1 MFSLGVSD
9 FVMIA
14 HSLAG
19 EFFGPAQRVHGATLG
34 VEVELRCAELDSHG
48 VVVDIGLMRQL
59 LREVLSPLDYQNLDD
74 HPAFPHRG
82 STTERIARHIG
93 VELGRALGAALG
105 DSVPRAAVLKVLVRE
120 SPAAWVAYESSLAM
134 LP

>member
-19 EFFGPAQRVHGATLG
+19 EFFGPAQRMHGATLT
-34 VEVELRCAELDSHG
+34 VEVELRCPELDEHG

-59 LREVLSPLDYQNLDD
+59 LRSVLEPLDYRNLDD
-74 HPAFPHRG
+74 HPAFPPRG
-82 STTERIARHIG
+82 STTERIAQYIG
-93 VELGRALGAALG
+93 KELAAGLRAALG
-105 DSVPRAAVLKVLVRE
+105 EAAPKAASLRTLVRE
-120 SPAAWVAYESSLAM
+120 SPVAWVAFETTWGA
-134 LP
+134 PA

>member
-19 EFFGPAQRVHGATLG
+19 EFFGPAQRMHGATLG
-34 VEVELRCAELDSHG
+34 VEVELCCAELDAHG

-59 LREVLSPLDYQNLDD
+59 LRRVLEPLDYQNLDE
-74 HPAFPHRG
+74 HPAFPARG
-82 STTERIARHIG
+82 STTERIAAHICESLG
-93 VELGRALGAALG
+93 QALVEALGAELPKAG
-105 DSVPRAAVLKVLVRE
+105 SLKVVVRE
-120 SPAAWVAYESSLAM
+120 SPAAWVAFTSKLGV
-134 LP
+134 